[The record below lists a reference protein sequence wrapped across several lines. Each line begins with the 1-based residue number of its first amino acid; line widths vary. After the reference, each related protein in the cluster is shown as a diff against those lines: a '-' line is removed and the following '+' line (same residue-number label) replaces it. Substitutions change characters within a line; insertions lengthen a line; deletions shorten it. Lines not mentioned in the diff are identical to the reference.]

1 MSGSAPTSAAMIV
14 TSNSARWIEQ
24 TLASIVGQEHQP
36 DAIVVI
42 DDNSTDTTRS
52 IVHAVLGG
60 RASVYRATSR
70 DDDVT
75 TRIAHNFHQGIRA
88 CMAYDVAVLGDH
100 DDLWYPTRVGHQ
112 VRQFSAH
119 PGMTMLASDGTL
131 INARNESLDGTLR
144 ATFPVP
150 GDWNHE
156 RPAEQ
161 MRYAV
166 RHSIATG
173 GASALRPSAFAD
185 LTIPAGWLHDRWWSL
200 VATARRG
207 MMIDTELVIDYR
219 VIETQEVG
227 LGRGRQDDS
236 RLKRLTSAVTAG
248 PEVMG
253 KLGDLHSRLRPL
265 ATDKAIIESLSWARL
280 LNALR

>member
-1 MSGSAPTSAAMIV
+1 MSASAPTSAALIV

-42 DDNSTDTTRS
+42 DDNSTDSTRS
-52 IVHAVLGG
+52 IIHEVLAG

-70 DDDVT
+70 AEDVT

-88 CMAYDVAVLGDH
+88 CLAYDVAVLGDH

-112 VRQFSAH
+112 VRQFAVH
-119 PGMTMLASDGTL
+119 PEVTMLASDGTL

-173 GASALRPSAFAD
+173 GASALRPAGFAD

-236 RLKRLTSAVTAG
+236 RLKRLTSAVTGG

-253 KLGDLHSRLRPL
+253 KLRDLHGRLRPL
-265 ATDKAIIESLSWARL
+265 ATDDAIGESLSWPRL
-280 LNALR
+280 LQALR

>member
-1 MSGSAPTSAAMIV
+1 MSASAPTSAALIV

-52 IVHAVLGG
+52 IVHTVLGG

-70 DDDVT
+70 ADDVT

-88 CMAYDVAVLGDH
+88 CLKYDVAVLGDH

-112 VRQFSAH
+112 VKQLATN
-119 PGMTMLASDGTL
+119 PGIAMLASDGTL

-150 GDWNHE
+150 TDWNHE

-161 MRYAV
+161 MRYTV

-173 GASALRPSAFAD
+173 GASALRPAEFAD

-200 VATARRG
+200 VATARRS
-207 MMIDTELVIDYR
+207 MLIDTDLVIDYR
-219 VIETQEVG
+219 IIDTQEVG

-236 RLKRLTSAVTAG
+236 KLKRLTSAVTAG

-253 KLGDLHSRLRPL
+253 KLRDIHSRLRPL

>member
-1 MSGSAPTSAAMIV
+1 MSAISLTSAALIV
-14 TSNSARWIEQ
+14 TSNSAQWIEQ

-42 DDNSTDTTRS
+42 DDNSTDATRS

-60 RASVYRATSR
+60 RANVYRATSR
-70 DDDVT
+70 AEDVT

-88 CMAYDVAVLGDH
+88 CLKYNVVVLGDH

-112 VRQFSAH
+112 VGQLAMRPEMA
-119 PGMTMLASDGTL
+119 MIASDGTL
-131 INARNESLDGTLR
+131 VNARNESLDGTLR

-156 RPAEQ
+156 PPAEQ

-173 GASALRPSAFAD
+173 GASALRPASFAD

-200 VATARRG
+200 VATARRA
-207 MMIDTELVIDYR
+207 MLIDTELVIDYR
-219 VIETQEVG
+219 VIDTQEVG
-227 LGRGRQDDS
+227 LGRGRQGDS
-236 RLKRLTSAVTAG
+236 RVKRLVSGVTAG
-248 PEVMG
+248 QEVMG
-253 KLGDLHSRLRPL
+253 KLLDLHGRLRPL
-265 ATDKAIIESLSWARL
+265 ATNAAIVESLSWARL
-280 LNALR
+280 LSALR

>member
-1 MSGSAPTSAAMIV
+1 MSAKSLSTVALIV

-24 TLASIVGQEHQP
+24 TLVSIVGQEHQP

-42 DDNSTDTTRS
+42 DDNSTDNTRS
-52 IVHAVLGG
+52 IIHAVLGG

-70 DDDVT
+70 AEDVT
-75 TRIAHNFHQGIRA
+75 TRIAHNFHQGVRA
-88 CMAYDVAVLGDH
+88 CAKYDVAILGDH
-100 DDLWYPTRVGHQ
+100 DDRWYPTRVGHQ
-112 VRQFSAH
+112 LRQLATH
-119 PGMTMLASDGTL
+119 PEMTMVASDGTL

-144 ATFPVP
+144 EAFPVIS
-150 GDWNHE
+150 DWNHE

-173 GASALRPSAFAD
+173 GASALRPADFAE

-200 VATARRG
+200 VATARG
-207 MMIDTELVIDYR
+207 SMMIDNALVIDYR
-219 VIETQEVG
+219 VIDTQEVG
-227 LGRGRQDDS
+227 LSRGRQDDS
-236 RLKRLTSAVTAG
+236 RLKRLASAVTAG

-253 KLGDLHSRLRPL
+253 KLRDLHGRLRPL
-265 ATDKAIIESLSWARL
+265 ATDPRIRESLSWARL
-280 LNALR
+280 VQALR

>member
-1 MSGSAPTSAAMIV
+1 MSAKNLTSAALIV
-14 TSNSARWIEQ
+14 TSNSAQWIEQ
-24 TLASIVGQEHQP
+24 TLASILGQEHQP
-36 DAIVVI
+36 EAIVVI
-42 DDNSTDTTRS
+42 DDNSSDATRS

-70 DDDVT
+70 AEDVT
-75 TRIAHNFHQGIRA
+75 TRIAQNFHQGIRA
-88 CMAYDVAVLGDH
+88 CLKYDVAVLGDH

-112 VRQFSAH
+112 VCQLAMR
-119 PGMTMLASDGTL
+119 PEMTMVASDGTL

-144 ATFPVP
+144 AAFPVI

-173 GASALRPSAFAD
+173 GASALRPAGFAD

-200 VATARRG
+200 VATARRA
-207 MMIDTELVIDYR
+207 MLIDAELVIDYR
-219 VIETQEVG
+219 VTDTQEVG

-236 RLKRLTSAVTAG
+236 GLKRIASAATAG
-248 PEVMG
+248 PEVVG
-253 KLGDLHSRLRPL
+253 KLRDLHGKLRPL
-265 ATDKAIIESLSWARL
+265 ATNAAVVESLSWARL
-280 LNALR
+280 LSALR

>member
-1 MSGSAPTSAAMIV
+1 MSARSLTSAALIV
-14 TSNSARWIEQ
+14 TSNSAQWIEQ

-42 DDNSTDTTRS
+42 DDNSTDATRS
-52 IVHAVLGG
+52 IVHALLGG

-70 DDDVT
+70 AEDVT

-88 CMAYDVAVLGDH
+88 CLKYDIVILGDH

-112 VRQFSAH
+112 VQQLAMRPEIA
-119 PGMTMLASDGTL
+119 MLTSDGTL
-131 INARNESLDGTLR
+131 INASNESLDGTLR

-150 GDWNHE
+150 GDWNHL

-173 GASALRPSAFAD
+173 GASALRPTAFTD
-185 LTIPAGWLHDRWWSL
+185 LTIPPGWLHDRWWSL
-200 VATARRG
+200 VSTARRE

-227 LGRGRQDDS
+227 LSRGRQDDS
-236 RLKRLTSAVTAG
+236 RVKRLTSAITAG
-248 PEVMG
+248 PEVLA
-253 KLGDLHSRLRPL
+253 KLRDLHGRLGPL
-265 ATDKAIIESLSWARL
+265 ATDDAIIESLSWAGL
-280 LNALR
+280 LRALR

>member
-1 MSGSAPTSAAMIV
+1 MSASAPTSAALIV

-70 DDDVT
+70 ADDVT

-88 CMAYDVAVLGDH
+88 CLAYDVAVLGDH

-112 VRQFSAH
+112 VRQFAVH
-119 PGMTMLASDGTL
+119 PEVTMLASDGTL

-173 GASALRPSAFAD
+173 GASALRPSGFAD

-236 RLKRLTSAVTAG
+236 RLKRLTSAVTGG

-253 KLGDLHSRLRPL
+253 KLRDLHGRLRPL
-265 ATDKAIIESLSWARL
+265 ATDDAIGESLSWPRL
-280 LNALR
+280 LQALR

>member
-1 MSGSAPTSAAMIV
+1 MSAISLTSAALIV
-14 TSNSARWIEQ
+14 TSNSAQWIEQ

-42 DDNSTDTTRS
+42 DDNSTDATRS

-60 RASVYRATSR
+60 RANVYRATSR
-70 DDDVT
+70 AEDVT

-88 CMAYDVAVLGDH
+88 CLKYNVVVLGDH

-112 VRQFSAH
+112 VGQLAMRPEMA
-119 PGMTMLASDGTL
+119 MIASDGTL
-131 INARNESLDGTLR
+131 VNARNESLDGTLR

-156 RPAEQ
+156 PPAAQ

-173 GASALRPSAFAD
+173 GASALRPASFAD

-200 VATARRG
+200 VATARRA
-207 MMIDTELVIDYR
+207 MLIDTELVIDYR
-219 VIETQEVG
+219 VIDTQEVG
-227 LGRGRQDDS
+227 LGRGRQGDS
-236 RLKRLTSAVTAG
+236 RVKRLVSGVTAG
-248 PEVMG
+248 QEVMG
-253 KLGDLHSRLRPL
+253 KLLDLHGRLRPL
-265 ATDKAIIESLSWARL
+265 ATNAAIVESLSWARL
-280 LNALR
+280 LSALR

>member
-1 MSGSAPTSAAMIV
+1 MSARSLTSAALIV
-14 TSNSARWIEQ
+14 TSNSAQWIEQ

-42 DDNSTDTTRS
+42 DDNSTDATRS

-70 DDDVT
+70 AEDVT

-88 CMAYDVAVLGDH
+88 CLKYNVVVLGDH

-112 VRQFSAH
+112 VGQLAMRPEMA
-119 PGMTMLASDGTL
+119 MIASDGTL
-131 INARNESLDGTLR
+131 VNARNESLDGTLR

-156 RPAEQ
+156 PPAEQ

-173 GASALRPSAFAD
+173 GASALRPASFAD

-200 VATARRG
+200 VATARRA
-207 MMIDTELVIDYR
+207 MLIDTELVIDYR
-219 VIETQEVG
+219 VIDTQEVG
-227 LGRGRQDDS
+227 LGRGRQGDS
-236 RLKRLTSAVTAG
+236 RVKRLVSGVTAG
-248 PEVMG
+248 QEVMG
-253 KLGDLHSRLRPL
+253 KLLDLHGRLRPL
-265 ATDKAIIESLSWARL
+265 ATNAAIVESLSWARL
-280 LNALR
+280 LSALR

>member
-1 MSGSAPTSAAMIV
+1 MSAKRHSSAALIV
-14 TSNSARWIEQ
+14 TSNSAQWIEQ
-24 TLASIVGQEHQP
+24 TLASILGQEHQP

-42 DDNSTDTTRS
+42 DDNSTDATRS

-70 DDDVT
+70 AEDVT

-88 CMAYDVAVLGDH
+88 CLKYDVAVLGDH

-112 VRQFSAH
+112 VGQLASQ
-119 PGMTMLASDGTL
+119 PEMEMVASDGAL
-131 INARNESLDGTLR
+131 INARNESLHGTLR
-144 ATFPVP
+144 ATFPVHD
-150 GDWNHE
+150 GWNRE

-161 MRYAV
+161 MRYTV

-173 GASALRPSAFAD
+173 GASALRPARFAD

-200 VATARRG
+200 VATARRA
-207 MMIDTELVIDYR
+207 MLIDAELVIDYR

-236 RLKRLTSAVTAG
+236 RIKRLTSAVTAG
-248 PEVMG
+248 PEVIG
-253 KLGDLHSRLRPL
+253 KLRDIHGRLRPL
-265 ATDKAIIESLSWARL
+265 ATDDAIVESLSWARL

>member
-1 MSGSAPTSAAMIV
+1 MSASAPTSAALIV

-70 DDDVT
+70 ADDVT

-88 CMAYDVAVLGDH
+88 CLAYDVAVLGDH

-112 VRQFSAH
+112 VRQFAVH
-119 PGMTMLASDGTL
+119 PEVTMLASDGTL
-131 INARNESLDGTLR
+131 INARDESLDGTLR

-173 GASALRPSAFAD
+173 GASALRPSGFAD

-236 RLKRLTSAVTAG
+236 RLKRLTSAVTGG

-253 KLGDLHSRLRPL
+253 KLRDLHGRLRPL
-265 ATDKAIIESLSWARL
+265 ATDDAIGESLSWARL
-280 LNALR
+280 IQALR

>member
-1 MSGSAPTSAAMIV
+1 MSAKSISSAALIV

-52 IVHAVLGG
+52 IVHAFLGG

-70 DDDVT
+70 TEDVT

-88 CMAYDVAVLGDH
+88 CLKYDVAILGDH

-112 VRQFSAH
+112 VQQLARRPEIA
-119 PGMTMLASDGTL
+119 MLASDGTL

-173 GASALRPSAFAD
+173 GASALRPADFAD

-207 MMIDTELVIDYR
+207 MMVDTELVIDYR
-219 VIETQEVG
+219 VIDTQEVG

-236 RLKRLTSAVTAG
+236 KFKRLTSAVTAG
-248 PEVMG
+248 PEVIG
-253 KLGDLHSRLRPL
+253 KLRDLNGRLRPL
-265 ATDKAIIESLSWARL
+265 ATDEAIVESLSWARL
-280 LNALR
+280 AKALM